1 MSVPEKMHEN
11 TILLNC
17 EGERQKMFHVEQTE
31 RKWQKCSTWNI

>member
-17 EGERQKMFHVEQTE
+17 EGERQKMFHVEHLE
-31 RKWQKCSTWNI
+31 NEKSAFH